1 MYELSVDLNLKER
14 SASIFTLS
22 PTLIVIIT
30 IFVDLTGFGMI
41 IPLLPFYVTTF
52 EAGPAALG
60 ILLTSFSIMQFIFS
74 PILGKISDKVGR
86 RPVLLL
92 SILTSVGSFILFAL
106 ANSFLILL
114 LSRIVAGLATEVA
127 VAQAYIAD
135 ITNEKERAEKMGKVG
150 AAVGAGFV
158 FGPAIGGFLST
169 YGFATT
175 GFGAAALALL
185 NFLFVFF
192 FLPESISKMQ
202 SENLAVTNSKSN
214 YFSKILDAIKKP
226 LVGPVFVIFF
236 IVTLAFAAIPVIV
249 PLLTISFFNF
259 GSVELSYVFMYIGI
273 IQIVLQ
279 GFLLG
284 RLVKMVGEE
293 KLLAFGPLIMMVG
306 IIAMPLTSNIGIF
319 LSSLAMMAFGNGI
332 MQTVVPSFIS
342 KRTPANEQGG
352 VLGIAQSVSSI
363 ARVPGP
369 IIGGFVVEVAGL
381 ASSFF
386 LSGIFL
392 IVAFIF
398 GCRTF
403 QACILKRK
411 KIG

>member
-1 MYELSVDLNLKER
+1 MYELSADVSL
-14 SASIFTLS
+14 SAPGASIFRS
-22 PTLIVIIT
+22 PTLIVVIT

-52 EAGPAALG
+52 NAGPAALG

-74 PILGKISDKVGR
+74 PILGNISDKVGR

-92 SILTSVGSFILFAL
+92 SILTSVVSFVMFAL
-106 ANSFLILL
+106 ANSYLILL
-114 LSRIVAGLATEVA
+114 LSRIVAGLATEAA

-135 ITNEKERAEKMGKVG
+135 ITDEKERAEKMGKVG
-150 AAVGAGFV
+150 AAVGAGFI

-169 YGFATT
+169 YGFSAT
-175 GFGAAALALL
+175 GFGATALALL
-185 NFLFVFF
+185 NLLFVFF
-192 FLPESISKMQ
+192 FLPESISKTP
-202 SENLAVTNSKSN
+202 SDKSVDGIYKSN
-214 YFSKILDAIKKP
+214 YLRRIVGAIKRP
-226 LVGPVFVIFF
+226 LVGPVFVITF
-236 IVTLAFAAIPVIV
+236 IITLSFSAIQVIV

-259 GSVELSYVFMYIGI
+259 GSLELAYVFIYIGM

-279 GFLLG
+279 GFVIG
-284 RLVKMVGEE
+284 RLIKLVGEE
-293 KLLAFGPLIMMVG
+293 KLLAYGPMMMFLGIITMPLI
-306 IIAMPLTSNIGIF
+306 PNIGVF

-342 KRTPANEQGG
+342 KRTPANEQGSL
-352 VLGIAQSVSSI
+352 LGIAQSVASI
-363 ARVPGP
+363 SRVPGP
-369 IIGGFVVEVAGL
+369 IIGGFVVEATGL

-392 IVAFIF
+392 IIAFIF

-403 QACILKRK
+403 QACKLKRS
-411 KIG
+411 